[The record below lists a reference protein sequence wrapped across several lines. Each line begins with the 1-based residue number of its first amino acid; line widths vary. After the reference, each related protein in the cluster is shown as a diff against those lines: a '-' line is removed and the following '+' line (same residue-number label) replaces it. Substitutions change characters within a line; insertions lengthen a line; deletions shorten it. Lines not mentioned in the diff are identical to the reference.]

1 MPDALRLGMKHHQAG
16 SLQHA
21 ELIYRKVLDAE
32 PNNAEAL
39 HLLGLVYF
47 QSRNHERALGLIQ
60 RAIGIN
66 PAVPAFYSNLGLIF
80 QELGH
85 FDIAII
91 NFQKA
96 ISLNKDYAEA
106 HNNLGTVLY
115 TIQRHTDALAC
126 YERALAIRP
135 NYAEAHYNSG
145 IVLKALGKTDEAIA
159 AYKRAIE
166 LRSNYAEAHNNLGF
180 IYQEQEKHDE
190 AYEHYQKAIALRP
203 DYAEAHNNIGA
214 VYLAQ
219 GKLDEAI
226 ASYNRAI
233 ELRPGY
239 AEAYNN
245 LGYALAEQK
254 RHDEA
259 VVQYEKALSLK
270 PDYTDAYN
278 NLGLSLRERG
288 EFEAALK
295 AYQRAL
301 ELQPDFGKAH
311 NNMGT
316 LFQQL
321 GRFDE
326 AISSY
331 MRSIVLKNNYAPAY
345 RNLVHCRKFT
355 EQDLPVLKELE
366 TYLESADLDK
376 NDESDI
382 HFALGKIHD
391 DLGQYEQAFSHY
403 KKANDLEHQKYTFD
417 REQHSEMIN
426 DMIGT
431 FSSSFFETRKTMGSD
446 SVLPI
451 FILGMMR
458 SGTTLVE
465 QILSSHPDVFGGGEL
480 DFWADQ
486 AKKYPIETVTELNLE
501 SVQGMASDCLAYLKK
516 FSADALHVTDKMP
529 NNYLKIGWIHLAFP
543 KAKIIHC
550 KRNPADICLSIY
562 SHKFG
567 GYHPYGYDLDDLAFY
582 YEEYERLM
590 EHWRAVLPSDVFLE
604 VQYEELVADQE
615 KVSRTLLEFCGLGWV
630 EQCLDFFHKDRPV
643 KTASCWQVRQPLYKT
658 SVERWRKFEP
668 FLGPLSRLIKK

>member
-1 MPDALRLGMKHHQAG
+1 MKHHQAG

-32 PNNAEAL
+32 PSNAEAL

-66 PAVPAFYSNLGLIF
+66 PTVPAFYSNLGLIF

-96 ISLNKDYAEA
+96 ISLNSSYAEA
-106 HNNLGTVLY
+106 HNNLGTVFY
-115 TIQRHTDALAC
+115 TTRRYDDALES

-135 NYAEAHYNSG
+135 TYAEAHYNSG
-145 IVLKALGKTDEAIA
+145 IVLKALGKTEEAIA
-159 AYKRAIE
+159 AYERAIN

-226 ASYNRAI
+226 ASYNRAL
-233 ELRPGY
+233 ELRPNY
-239 AEAYNN
+239 AEAFNN

-254 RHDEA
+254 KHDEA
-259 VVQYEKALSLK
+259 IVQYQKALSLK
-270 PDYTDAYN
+270 PDYVDAYN

-288 EFEAALK
+288 EYEAAIGC
-295 AYQRAL
+295 YRRAL
-301 ELQPDFGKAH
+301 ELQPDFGKAN

-316 LFQQL
+316 LYQQL

-326 AISSY
+326 AIACY
-331 MRSIVLKNNYAPAY
+331 MKSIALKNNYAPAY

-355 EQDLPVLKELE
+355 EQDMPILKELE
-366 TYLESADLDK
+366 TYLESADLSR

-391 DLGQYEQAFSHY
+391 DFGQHEQAFLHY
-403 KKANDLEHQKYTFD
+403 KKANELEHEKYTFD
-417 REQHSEMIN
+417 REQHSQMIN
-426 DMIGT
+426 TMIEQ
-431 FSSSFFETRKTMGSD
+431 FSASFFEARNNFGSD
-446 SVLPI
+446 SALPI

-465 QILSSHPDVFGGGEL
+465 QIISSHPEVFGAGEL

-486 AKKYPIETVTELNLE
+486 AKKYPPESVSELNVE
-501 SVQGMASDCLAYLKK
+501 SVQGMAADCLAYLKH
-516 FSADALHVTDKMP
+516 FSTDALHITDKMP

-590 EHWRAVLPSDVFLE
+590 DHWRAVLPSDVFLE

-615 KVSRTLLEFCGLGWV
+615 KVSRRMLEFCGLGWH
-630 EQCLDFFHKDRPV
+630 EQCLDFHQKDRPV
-643 KTASCWQVRQPLYKT
+643 KTASCWQVRQPLYIS

-668 FLGPLSRLIKK
+668 FLGPLARLLKK